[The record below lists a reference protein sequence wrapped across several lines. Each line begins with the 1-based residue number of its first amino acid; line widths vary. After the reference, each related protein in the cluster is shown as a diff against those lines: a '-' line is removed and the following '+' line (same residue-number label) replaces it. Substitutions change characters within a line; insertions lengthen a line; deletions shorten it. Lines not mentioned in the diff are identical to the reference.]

1 MIPTDEQVPD
11 GSTSF
16 SREDAADVTVGIGYE
31 IDGLKLN
38 DNTVSTDYY
47 SLSDDETEITIDKD
61 YLAAMSNGTKEF
73 AIILDD
79 NNTTPTTVLWDV
91 VISGAHE
98 DEFDR
103 SDPDDVA
110 MSVSDAEITGLKY
123 QDAAVDASAYAISN
137 SNHTIT
143 IKKEYL
149 ATLSNG
155 DKTFKV
161 LEGTTAY
168 DEVTI
173 TISGNHTATF
183 TRSAAADVTVG
194 IADVD
199 ITGLK
204 YGDAAVDSSNYTI
217 ASGARSITIK
227 KEYIANYSNGD
238 QTFKIM
244 EGTAYDTVV
253 VTISGNGSA
262 SFSKA
267 AAEDITVTLLDVT
280 INGLKN
286 GSATVNTDNYT
297 IAEDAHSITID
308 KTYLSGLTNGD
319 KTFHVLYGEDGDF
332 SYAVTVGD

>member
-11 GSTSF
+11 GSSDF

-31 IDGLKLN
+31 ISGLKLN
-38 DNTVSTDYY
+38 DATVSTDYY

-79 NNTTPTTVLWDV
+79 DNTTPTTVLWDV

-103 SDPDDVA
+103 SDPDDVE

-143 IKKEYL
+143 VKKEYL

-155 DKTFKV
+155 DKAFKV

-168 DEVTI
+168 DVLVIEV
-173 TISGNHTATF
+173 
-183 TRSAAADVTVG
+183 
-194 IADVD
+194 
-199 ITGLK
+199 
-204 YGDAAVDSSNYTI
+204 
-217 ASGARSITIK
+217 
-227 KEYIANYSNGD
+227 
-238 QTFKIM
+238 
-244 EGTAYDTVV
+244 
-253 VTISGNGSA
+253 SGNGSA

-267 AAEDITVTLLDVT
+267 DPADITITVADAEIT
-280 INGLKN
+280 GLKIGGTN
-286 GSATVNTDNYT
+286 VNTDNYT
-297 IAEDAHSITID
+297 IAEGKHEITID
-308 KTYLSGLTNGD
+308 DEYLGGLANGD
-319 KTFHVLYGEDGDF
+319 KTFKVQLDGGE
-332 SYAVTVGD
+332 SELTYVVTVGD

>member
-11 GSTSF
+11 GSSDF

-31 IDGLKLN
+31 ISGLKLN
-38 DNTVSTDYY
+38 DASVSTDYY

-73 AIILDD
+73 AIVLDD
-79 NNTTPTTVLWDV
+79 DNTTPTTVLWDV

-103 SDPDDVA
+103 SDPDDVE

-143 IKKEYL
+143 VKKEYL

-155 DKTFKV
+155 DKAFKV

-168 DEVTI
+168 DVLVIEV
-173 TISGNHTATF
+173 
-183 TRSAAADVTVG
+183 
-194 IADVD
+194 
-199 ITGLK
+199 
-204 YGDAAVDSSNYTI
+204 
-217 ASGARSITIK
+217 
-227 KEYIANYSNGD
+227 
-238 QTFKIM
+238 
-244 EGTAYDTVV
+244 
-253 VTISGNGSA
+253 SGNGSA

-267 AAEDITVTLLDVT
+267 DPADITITVADAEIT
-280 INGLKN
+280 GLKIGGTN
-286 GSATVNTDNYT
+286 VNTDNYT
-297 IAEDAHSITID
+297 IAEGKHEITID
-308 KTYLSGLTNGD
+308 DEYLGGLANGD
-319 KTFHVLYGEDGDF
+319 KTFKVQLDGGDAELT
-332 SYAVTVGD
+332 YVVTVGD

>member
-11 GSTSF
+11 GSTDF

-31 IDGLKLN
+31 ISGLKLN
-38 DNTVSTDYY
+38 DASVSTDYY

-79 NNTTPTTVLWDV
+79 DNTTPTTVLWDV

-103 SDPDDVA
+103 SDPDDVE

-143 IKKEYL
+143 VKKEYL

-155 DKTFKV
+155 DKAFKV

-168 DEVTI
+168 DVLVIEV
-173 TISGNHTATF
+173 
-183 TRSAAADVTVG
+183 
-194 IADVD
+194 
-199 ITGLK
+199 
-204 YGDAAVDSSNYTI
+204 
-217 ASGARSITIK
+217 
-227 KEYIANYSNGD
+227 
-238 QTFKIM
+238 
-244 EGTAYDTVV
+244 
-253 VTISGNGSA
+253 SGNGSA

-267 AAEDITVTLLDVT
+267 DPADITITVADAEIT
-280 INGLKN
+280 GLKIGGTN
-286 GSATVNTDNYT
+286 VNTDNYT
-297 IAEDAHSITID
+297 IAEGKHEITID
-308 KTYLSGLTNGD
+308 DEYLGGLANGD
-319 KTFHVLYGEDGDF
+319 KTFKVQLDGGE
-332 SYAVTVGD
+332 SELTYVVTVGD

>member
-11 GSTSF
+11 GSSDF

-38 DNTVSTDYY
+38 DASVSTDYY

-79 NNTTPTTVLWDV
+79 DNTTPTTVLWDV

-103 SDPDDVA
+103 SDPDDVE

-143 IKKEYL
+143 VKKEYL

-155 DKTFKV
+155 DKSFKV

-168 DEVTI
+168 DVLVIEV
-173 TISGNHTATF
+173 
-183 TRSAAADVTVG
+183 
-194 IADVD
+194 
-199 ITGLK
+199 
-204 YGDAAVDSSNYTI
+204 
-217 ASGARSITIK
+217 
-227 KEYIANYSNGD
+227 
-238 QTFKIM
+238 
-244 EGTAYDTVV
+244 
-253 VTISGNGSA
+253 SGNGSA

-267 AAEDITVTLLDVT
+267 DPADITITVADAE
-280 INGLKN
+280 INGLKI
-286 GSATVNTDNYT
+286 GSVAVNTDNYT
-297 IAEDAHSITID
+297 ISDDKHTITID
-308 KTYLSGLTNGD
+308 ADYLGGLANGD
-319 KTFHVLYGEDGDF
+319 KNFHVLYGSSGDF
-332 SYAVTVGD
+332 TYVVTVGD

>member
-11 GSTSF
+11 GSSDF

-31 IDGLKLN
+31 ISGLKFN
-38 DNTVSTDYY
+38 DATVSTDYY

-79 NNTTPTTVLWDV
+79 DNTTPTTVLWDV

-103 SDPDDVA
+103 SDPDDVE

-143 IKKEYL
+143 VKKEYL

-155 DKTFKV
+155 DKAFKV

-168 DEVTI
+168 DVLVIEV
-173 TISGNHTATF
+173 
-183 TRSAAADVTVG
+183 
-194 IADVD
+194 
-199 ITGLK
+199 
-204 YGDAAVDSSNYTI
+204 
-217 ASGARSITIK
+217 
-227 KEYIANYSNGD
+227 
-238 QTFKIM
+238 
-244 EGTAYDTVV
+244 
-253 VTISGNGSA
+253 SGNGSA

-267 AAEDITVTLLDVT
+267 DPADITITVADAEIT
-280 INGLKN
+280 GLKIGGTN
-286 GSATVNTDNYT
+286 VNTDNYT
-297 IAEDAHSITID
+297 IAEGKHEITID
-308 KTYLSGLTNGD
+308 DEYLGGLANGD
-319 KTFHVLYGEDGDF
+319 KTFKVQLDEGEAEVT
-332 SYAVTVGD
+332 YVVTVGD

>member
-1 MIPTDEQVPD
+1 MIPTEEQTPS
-11 GSTSF
+11 GSTEF
-16 SREDAADVTVGIGYE
+16 SRSAAADVVVEIGYPL
-31 IDGLKLN
+31 DGLKLDDADVTSSN
-38 DNTVSTDYY
+38 YTI
-47 SLSDDETEITIDKD
+47 SDGTITIKKE
-61 YLAAMSNGTKEF
+61 YLATLSNGTKEF
-73 AIILDD
+73 AILFDD
-79 NNTTPTTVLWDV
+79 DDTYVLWDV
-91 VISGAHE
+91 VISGAHTAT
-98 DEFDR
+98 FAR
-103 SDPDDVA
+103 SAAADVA
-110 MSVSDAEITGLKY
+110 VGVADAEVTGLKF
-123 QDAAVDASAYAISN
+123 QDAAVDASNYAISN

-143 IKKEYL
+143 IKKEYI
-149 ATLSNG
+149 ATLGNG
-155 DKTFKV
+155 AKTFKI

>member
-11 GSTSF
+11 GSSDF
-16 SREDAADVTVGIGYE
+16 SREDAADVTVGIGHA

-38 DNTVSTDYY
+38 DASVSTDYY
-47 SLSDDETEITIDKD
+47 DISDDECSITIDKD
-61 YLAAMSNGTKEF
+61 YLATLSNGTKEF

-79 NNTTPTTVLWDV
+79 SETTPTTVLWDV
-91 VISGAHE
+91 VISGVHE

-110 MSVSDAEITGLKY
+110 MSVSDVEITGLKY

-168 DEVTI
+168 DELVI
-173 TISGNHTATF
+173 E
-183 TRSAAADVTVG
+183 V
-194 IADVD
+194 
-199 ITGLK
+199 
-204 YGDAAVDSSNYTI
+204 
-217 ASGARSITIK
+217 
-227 KEYIANYSNGD
+227 
-238 QTFKIM
+238 
-244 EGTAYDTVV
+244 
-253 VTISGNGSA
+253 SGNGSA

-267 AAEDITVTLLDVT
+267 DPADITIAVADAEIT
-280 INGLKN
+280 GLKIGGTN
-286 GSATVNTDNYT
+286 VNPDNYT
-297 IAEDAHSITID
+297 IAEGAHSITID
-308 KTYLSGLTNGD
+308 DEYLGGLANGD
-319 KTFHVLYGEDGDF
+319 KTFKVQLDDGEDELT
-332 SYAVTVGD
+332 YVVTVGD

>member
-11 GSTSF
+11 GSSNF
-16 SREDAADVTVGIGYE
+16 ARSDAADVTVGIGYE

-38 DNTVSTDYY
+38 NASVSTDYY

-79 NNTTPTTVLWDV
+79 SETTPTTVLWDV
-91 VISGAHE
+91 VIGGAHE

-143 IKKEYL
+143 VKKEYL

-155 DKTFKV
+155 DKAFKV

-168 DEVTI
+168 DVLVIEV
-173 TISGNHTATF
+173 
-183 TRSAAADVTVG
+183 
-194 IADVD
+194 
-199 ITGLK
+199 
-204 YGDAAVDSSNYTI
+204 
-217 ASGARSITIK
+217 
-227 KEYIANYSNGD
+227 
-238 QTFKIM
+238 
-244 EGTAYDTVV
+244 
-253 VTISGNGSA
+253 SGNGSA

-267 AAEDITVTLLDVT
+267 DPADITITVADAEIT
-280 INGLKN
+280 GLKIGGTN
-286 GSATVNTDNYT
+286 VNTDNYT
-297 IAEDAHSITID
+297 IAEGKHEITID
-308 KTYLSGLTNGD
+308 DQYLGGLANGD
-319 KTFHVLYGEDGDF
+319 KTFKVQLDGGEAELT
-332 SYAVTVGD
+332 YVVTVGD

>member
-11 GSTSF
+11 GSTDF

-31 IDGLKLN
+31 ISGLKLN
-38 DNTVSTDYY
+38 DVSVSTDYY

-79 NNTTPTTVLWDV
+79 DNTTPTTVLWDV

-103 SDPDDVA
+103 SDPDDVE

-143 IKKEYL
+143 VKKEYL

-155 DKTFKV
+155 DKAFKV

-168 DEVTI
+168 DVLVIEV
-173 TISGNHTATF
+173 
-183 TRSAAADVTVG
+183 
-194 IADVD
+194 
-199 ITGLK
+199 
-204 YGDAAVDSSNYTI
+204 
-217 ASGARSITIK
+217 
-227 KEYIANYSNGD
+227 
-238 QTFKIM
+238 
-244 EGTAYDTVV
+244 
-253 VTISGNGSA
+253 SGNGSA

-267 AAEDITVTLLDVT
+267 DPADITITVADAEIT
-280 INGLKN
+280 GLKIGGTN
-286 GSATVNTDNYT
+286 VNTDNYT
-297 IAEDAHSITID
+297 IAEGKHEITID
-308 KTYLSGLTNGD
+308 DEYLGGLANGD
-319 KTFHVLYGEDGDF
+319 KTFKVQLDGGE
-332 SYAVTVGD
+332 SELTYVVTVGD